1 MPKYYG
7 IHLNLLE
14 NMAVALKDFAPAAAY
29 IGMDGHGV
37 MTLIHDYLV
46 NNYDNDGF
54 DMSQHLTRYSPM
66 TTTGSGMG
74 LFHTPL
80 DKESLSKLKLEELP
94 NGLDMTSQAVKRML
108 GDKELMQNEPMLR
121 AYLSYAASQFRNAEL
136 ERDDSTG
143 YMSEVATGVC
153 SMLAGQFTRLPTGAG
168 LEQLRQNDPGAY
180 EVAEAIMDYLNA
192 HAEYCAPDEGNEAD
206 PAVQKAEMLR
216 KTEKL
221 QNAAQRFADLG
232 KDRVLDFYRKTG
244 NGDHLDYL
252 RRAAF
257 DNPEDNA
264 FDAVHQL
271 ERERRLMEQGLSRDE
286 ALFGHKPDWN
296 EIDRM
301 GAENRDRKP
310 NFDRYFKLHTG
321 DAVAPLPEKRL
332 AEYLAKS
339 ASCLYH
345 MDRPDRKFSVST
357 PGNDAKNLMKKADFK
372 AVVRAAGPEKI
383 RQVLSKGDPAEIAK
397 LVAGGPL
404 RYAASAGTKE
414 SLRALG
420 ESMQTEGRSKEWKN
434 LKSALTGKM
443 MSTEQVFDAVE
454 NYLKGKKSVKNDP
467 QREASVDLALNALAI
482 AAKNVDSVAK
492 ARAQILADRFN
503 KVRGAQPGHRDFVDL
518 SKYDAPEQAQA
529 EPRHDAQMYRGR
541 SRASPKGRSAWRR
554 RCGRNRSPS

>member
-7 IHLNLLE
+7 IHLDMLE

-29 IGMDGHGV
+29 SGMDGHGV

-94 NGLDMTSQAVKRML
+94 NGLDMTSLAVKRML

-153 SMLAGQFTRLPTGAG
+153 SMLAGQFTRLPTDAE

-180 EVAEAIMDYLNA
+180 KVAETIMDYLNA

-206 PAVQKAEMLR
+206 PAVQKAEI
-216 KTEKL
+216 T
-221 QNAAQRFADLG
+221 
-232 KDRVLDFYRKTG
+232 
-244 NGDHLDYL
+244 
-252 RRAAF
+252 
-257 DNPEDNA
+257 
-264 FDAVHQL
+264 
-271 ERERRLMEQGLSRDE
+271 
-286 ALFGHKPDWN
+286 
-296 EIDRM
+296 
-301 GAENRDRKP
+301 
-310 NFDRYFKLHTG
+310 
-321 DAVAPLPEKRL
+321 
-332 AEYLAKS
+332 
-339 ASCLYH
+339 
-345 MDRPDRKFSVST
+345 
-357 PGNDAKNLMKKADFK
+357 
-372 AVVRAAGPEKI
+372 
-383 RQVLSKGDPAEIAK
+383 K

-454 NYLKGKKSVKNDP
+454 SYLKGKKSVKNDP
-467 QREASVDLALNALAI
+467 RREASVDLALNALAI
-482 AAKNVDSVAK
+482 AAKNGDSVAK

-503 KVRGAQPGHRDFVDL
+503 KVRGVQPGHRDFIDL
-518 SKYDAPEQAQA
+518 SKYGAPEQAQA

-554 RCGRNRSPS
+554 RCGRNRSPN